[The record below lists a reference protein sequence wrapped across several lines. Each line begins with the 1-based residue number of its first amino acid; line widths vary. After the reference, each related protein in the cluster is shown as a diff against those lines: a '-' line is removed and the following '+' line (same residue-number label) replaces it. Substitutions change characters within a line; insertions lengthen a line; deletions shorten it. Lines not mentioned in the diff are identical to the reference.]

1 VSGDVEASPRP
12 PYNAPPLPGSPAVV
26 SSKSPIDFASL
37 RRQALWV
44 VVGQLVVAV
53 NAALICYAVWGG
65 RSSGSALIGGV
76 IGAAATLAQ
85 VLSGMRGNGAGLIR
99 GSAAKLVVTAVLLVV
114 AMHIWPVTPEPL
126 FLTYMATFLV
136 YWLGLARTLRLTA
149 QVSEGESL
157 KGP

>member
-1 VSGDVEASPRP
+1 V
-12 PYNAPPLPGSPAVV
+12 
-26 SSKSPIDFASL
+26 

-53 NAALICYAVWGG
+53 NGALICYAMWGAI
-65 RSSGSALIGGV
+65 SSRSALIGGV

-85 VLSGMRGNGAGLIR
+85 VLTGIRGDGTGLVR
-99 GSAAKLVVTAVLLVV
+99 GSALKLVVTATMLVV
-114 AMHIWPVTPEPL
+114 AMRVWRIAPEPL

-136 YWLGLARTLRLTA
+136 YWLGLARRLRLSA
-149 QVSEGESL
+149 QARGGEGL